1 MLKMEVVYMTQ
12 GERVKEVRKAN
23 NLTMEKFGVRL
34 GVTKTAIS
42 LIESGKNNLT
52 DANIKLICTE
62 FGISEKWL
70 RTGDGEMTI
79 ESTQEERFATN
90 IAKLQR
96 TDDETIIKW
105 VDAIA
110 ETSPEAL
117 KQVELFMKRLLGIE
131 DE

>member
-1 MLKMEVVYMTQ
+1 MTQ

-131 DE
+131 NS

>member
-1 MLKMEVVYMTQ
+1 MTQ
-12 GERVKEVRKAN
+12 GERVKIVRKEKK
-23 NLTMEKFGVRL
+23 LTMEKFGERL

-62 FGISEKWL
+62 FGINEKWL

-79 ESTQEERFATN
+79 EATQEERFANN

-110 ETSPEAL
+110 ETNPEIL
-117 KQVELFMKRLLGIE
+117 KQIELFMKKLLGLNN
-131 DE
+131 

>member
-1 MLKMEVVYMTQ
+1 MTQ
-12 GERVKEVRKAN
+12 GERVKEVRKSN

-62 FGISEKWL
+62 FGINEKWL
-70 RTGDGEMTI
+70 RTGEGDMTI
-79 ESTQEERFATN
+79 ETTQEERFATN

-117 KQVELFMKRLLGIE
+117 KQVEMFMKRLLGIE